1 MSLLRLLRHA
11 RRLRLEPESTAN
23 DVVVRRARHRA
34 RARPRRRVAS
44 VARRRRMAFGRP
56 DSGWCLDGLHICYS
70 MKCSVLLWMVYMG
83 TNESTRD
90 RALTDRARARD
101 RCRTRAR
108 RDAHARAFTPARARV
123 KTFPSVRRGGRA
135 REREEW
141 GRERGIF
148 AAEGRARAREVED
161 SHRTARVRR
170 TRGRERAGE
179 RRERCCVIA
188 RARVWRDELV
198 AERVGAE
205 GGEQVSTG
213 AKDRKW
219 EFRRH
224 LPRCARGSRARGRG
238 RARECGARCA

>member
-1 MSLLRLLRHA
+1 MNHEEPSSSIARSRRVASRRVESHLFLFLLLVLFVSLLRLLRHA

-23 DVVVRRARHRA
+23 DVIVRRARHRA

-70 MKCSVLLWMVYMG
+70 MKCSVILWMVYMG

-148 AAEGRARAREVED
+148 AAEGRARAR
-161 SHRTARVRR
+161 ARWRILI
-170 TRGRERAGE
+170 E
-179 RRERCCVIA
+179 RRA
-188 RARVWRDELV
+188 
-198 AERVGAE
+198 
-205 GGEQVSTG
+205 
-213 AKDRKW
+213 
-219 EFRRH
+219 
-224 LPRCARGSRARGRG
+224 
-238 RARECGARCA
+238 

>member
-1 MSLLRLLRHA
+1 
-11 RRLRLEPESTAN
+11 
-23 DVVVRRARHRA
+23 
-34 RARPRRRVAS
+34 
-44 VARRRRMAFGRP
+44 
-56 DSGWCLDGLHICYS
+56 
-70 MKCSVLLWMVYMG
+70 
-83 TNESTRD
+83 
-90 RALTDRARARD
+90 
-101 RCRTRAR
+101 
-108 RDAHARAFTPARARV
+108 
-123 KTFPSVRRGGRA
+123 
-135 REREEW
+135 
-141 GRERGIF
+141 
-148 AAEGRARAREVED
+148 VED

-188 RARVWRDELV
+188 RARVGRDELV

>member
-1 MSLLRLLRHA
+1 MLQYEVLCPTVDDVHRHERIHA
-11 RRLRLEPESTAN
+11 RSSADRPRAPARSIPHTRAT
-23 DVVVRRARHRA
+23 RRARTRVHSRASSCENVSIRSSRRTRERARGVGARERNLRRGTPRA
-34 RARPRRRVAS
+34 RAP
-44 VARRRRMAFGRP
+44 
-56 DSGWCLDGLHICYS
+56 
-70 MKCSVLLWMVYMG
+70 
-83 TNESTRD
+83 
-90 RALTDRARARD
+90 
-101 RCRTRAR
+101 
-108 RDAHARAFTPARARV
+108 
-123 KTFPSVRRGGRA
+123 
-135 REREEW
+135 
-141 GRERGIF
+141 
-148 AAEGRARAREVED
+148 EVED

-179 RRERCCVIA
+179 RRERCRVIA
-188 RARVWRDELV
+188 RERVGRDELV

>member
-1 MSLLRLLRHA
+1 
-11 RRLRLEPESTAN
+11 
-23 DVVVRRARHRA
+23 
-34 RARPRRRVAS
+34 
-44 VARRRRMAFGRP
+44 
-56 DSGWCLDGLHICYS
+56 
-70 MKCSVLLWMVYMG
+70 MKCCVLLWVVYMA

-108 RDAHARAFTPARARV
+108 RDAYARAFTPARARV

-148 AAEGRARAREVED
+148 AAERRARAPEVED
-161 SHRTARVRR
+161 SHRTARVSR
-170 TRGRERAGE
+170 TRGREREGE

-188 RARVWRDELV
+188 RARVGRDELV